1 MKKLRGFKLRKRL
14 ILLSRWLGR
23 NIRPRS
29 SLSSV
34 RYYKLSQDNSLKGS
48 KLSSKLQHWSHRL
61 RFLRQRGSGE
71 EKPDLVPKGQLAVYV
86 GEKGGGFSR
95 VLVPVVYF
103 KHKLFIELLREAEEE
118 YGFRHEKGITLPC
131 GYSEFERIRTKIRD
145 CRRSWR
151 RWRSSGSC
159 CSPEGVDVWRR
170 LLELDRKDQG

>member
-1 MKKLRGFKLRKRL
+1 MRKFRGIKLRKRL
-14 ILLSRWLGR
+14 ILFSRWLGR
-23 NIRPRS
+23 NIRSTS

-34 RYYKLSQDNSLKGS
+34 RYYRLSQDNSSKQS
-48 KLSSKLQHWSHRL
+48 KLSSKILSWGRQLS
-61 RFLRQRGSGE
+61 FLRQAGSGE
-71 EKPDLVPKGQLAVYV
+71 EKPDPVPKGQLAVYV
-86 GEKGGGFSR
+86 GESGGEFSR

-131 GYSEFERIRTKIRD
+131 GYSEFERIRTKIQN

-159 CSPEGVDVWRR
+159 CSPERDDVHVWG
-170 LLELDRKDQG
+170 LLEFD